1 MDNAHETETTQT
13 TVTEDVIDLGV
24 GHPGLSLLPVD
35 LLAASTRAA
44 FERGDPRMLQYGYE
58 QGAGEFREAL
68 AGFLERTTGIPL
80 APSGLFISGGV
91 SQALDLLSSLF
102 TRPGDLVFVEEPTY
116 FLALRIFADYGLRVR
131 SIPTDAEG
139 LDVDAL
145 TEALGEETPVFLY
158 TIPVHQNPSGVT
170 MSEARR
176 VRLVELAEEHDFLV
190 LADEVYQLLTYDGA
204 APRPFGRFIDTG
216 RVCALGSF
224 SKILAPGLRMG
235 WISAHGEILRRI
247 VGSGFLD
254 SGGGLAPFSSAL
266 LHAAVADGSLER
278 HIEALRRAY
287 RARRDALLTALGA
300 PAGDGGGAALGA
312 AGGARRPGGGE
323 TPPLRVAAPHG
334 GYFVWA
340 ELPEGRSAA
349 EVLPRAREAGVAFV
363 PGPRFS
369 ATESLSRYL
378 RISFSYYEPRRIA
391 EGARRLLSVL

>member
-1 MDNAHETETTQT
+1 MNSASDTQTTQT

-35 LLAASTRAA
+35 LVGESARAA

-58 QGAGEFREAL
+58 QGAGEFRDAL

-80 APSGLFISGGV
+80 APSSLFISGGV

-116 FLALRIFADYGLRVR
+116 FLSLRIFADHGLRVR

-145 TEALGEETPVFLY
+145 TEALGEETPAFLY
-158 TIPVHQNPSGVT
+158 TIPVHQNPTGVT

-176 VRLVELAEEHDFLV
+176 TRLVELAEEHDFLV

-204 APRPFGRFIDTG
+204 APGPVSRFIDTG

-235 WISAHGEILRRI
+235 WISADGEILRRI

-266 LHAAVADGSLER
+266 LHAAVADGRLER
-278 HIEALRRAY
+278 HIAGLREVY
-287 RARRDALLTALGA
+287 RARRDALLGALDAA
-300 PAGDGGGAALGA
+300 PGDAATPDRPA
-312 AGGARRPGGGE
+312 A
-323 TPPLRVAAPHG
+323 PLRVAAPHG

-340 ELPEGRSAA
+340 ELPEGMSAA
-349 EVLPRAREAGVAFV
+349 EVLPRAREAGVGFV

-369 ATESLSRYL
+369 ATESLSRHL
-378 RISFSYYEPRRIA
+378 RISFSYYDPERIA

>member
-1 MDNAHETETTQT
+1 MNSAHDTETTQT
-13 TVTEDVIDLGV
+13 TVNEDVIDLGI

-35 LLAASTRAA
+35 LVGDSARAA

-68 AGFLERTTGIPL
+68 AGFLERTTGSPL
-80 APSGLFISGGV
+80 APGDLFVSGGV

-116 FLALRIFADYGLRVR
+116 FLSLRIFADHGLRVR

-145 TEALGEETPVFLY
+145 TEALGEETPAFLY
-158 TIPVHQNPSGVT
+158 TIPVHQNPTGAT
-170 MSEARR
+170 MSEPRR
-176 VRLVELAEEHDFLV
+176 RRLVELAEEHGFLV
-190 LADEVYQLLTYDGA
+190 LADEVYQLLTYEGD
-204 APRPFGRFIDTG
+204 APGPFSRFIDTG

-235 WISAHGEILRRI
+235 WISADGEILRRI

-254 SGGGLAPFSSAL
+254 SGGGLAPLSSAL
-266 LHAAVADGSLER
+266 LHAAVADGRLER
-278 HIEALRRAY
+278 HVAGLRAAY
-287 RARRDALLTALGA
+287 RARRDALVGALETA
-300 PAGDGGGAALGA
+300 
-312 AGGARRPGGGE
+312 
-323 TPPLRVAAPHG
+323 PLRVVAPHG
-334 GYFVWA
+334 GYFIWA
-340 ELPEGRSAA
+340 ELPEGMSAA
-349 EVLPRAREAGVAFV
+349 EVLPRAREAGVGFV

-378 RISFSYYEPRRIA
+378 RISFSYYDPERIA

>member
-1 MDNAHETETTQT
+1 MDTAHDSETTQT

-35 LLAASTRAA
+35 LVGASARAA
-44 FERGDPRMLQYGYE
+44 FERSDPRMLQYGYE
-58 QGAGEFREAL
+58 QGTGEFRDAL
-68 AGFLERTTGIPL
+68 AGFLQRTTGASL
-80 APSGLFISGGV
+80 APSSLFISGGV

-116 FLALRIFADYGLRVR
+116 FLSLRIFADHGLRVR
-131 SIPTDAEG
+131 SIPIDTEG

-145 TEALGEETPVFLY
+145 AEALGEETPAFVY
-158 TIPVHQNPSGVT
+158 TIPVHQNPTGVT

-176 VRLVELAEEHDFLV
+176 TRLVELAEEHGFLV
-190 LADEVYQLLTYDGA
+190 LADEVYQLLTYEGT
-204 APRPFGRFIDTG
+204 APGPFSRFIDTG

-235 WISAHGEILRRI
+235 WISADGEILRRI

-266 LHAAVADGSLER
+266 LHAALADGGLER
-278 HIEALRRAY
+278 HIEGLRTAY
-287 RARRDALLTALGA
+287 RARRDALLTTLGA
-300 PAGDGGGAALGA
+300 GPASAGDGVA
-312 AGGARRPGGGE
+312 AGTPPPGGE
-323 TPPLRVAAPHG
+323 AAPSLRIAAPRG

-340 ELPEGRSAA
+340 ELPEGMSAA
-349 EVLPRAREAGVAFV
+349 EVLPRAREAGVGFV

-369 ATESLSRYL
+369 ATESLSRHL
-378 RISFSYYEPRRIA
+378 RISFSYYDPEQIA

>member
-1 MDNAHETETTQT
+1 MSNAHDTETTQT
-13 TVTEDVIDLGV
+13 TVTEDVIDLGI

-35 LLAASTRAA
+35 LVGASARAA

-58 QGAGEFREAL
+58 QGTGEFRDAL
-68 AGFLERTTGIPL
+68 AGFLQRTTGASL
-80 APSGLFISGGV
+80 APSSLFISGGV

-102 TRPGDLVFVEEPTY
+102 SRPGDLVFVEEPTY
-116 FLALRIFADYGLRVR
+116 FLSLRIFADHGLRVR
-131 SIPTDAEG
+131 SIPIDTEG

-145 TEALGEETPVFLY
+145 AEALGEETPAFVY
-158 TIPVHQNPSGVT
+158 TIPVHQNPTAVT

-176 VRLVELAEEHDFLV
+176 TRLVELAEEHGFLV
-190 LADEVYQLLTYDGA
+190 LADEVYQLLTYEGT
-204 APRPFGRFIDTG
+204 APGPFSRFIDTG

-235 WISAHGEILRRI
+235 WISADGEILRRI

-266 LHAAVADGSLER
+266 LHAALADGSLER
-278 HIEALRRAY
+278 HIEGLREAY
-287 RARRDALLTALGA
+287 RARRDALLTALGTRGVPPAVA
-300 PAGDGGGAALGA
+300 P
-312 AGGARRPGGGE
+312 R
-323 TPPLRVAAPHG
+323 G

-340 ELPEGRSAA
+340 ELPEGTSAA
-349 EVLPRAREAGVAFV
+349 EVLPRAREAGVGFV

-378 RISFSYYEPRRIA
+378 RLSFSYYDPERIA
-391 EGARRLLSVL
+391 EGVRRLLSVL